1 MSIIFRLHIFATL
14 KIINWFQVQA
24 IENRYRKLNN
34 MNTDP
39 IADYLT
45 RIRNA
50 SSAGKRVVE
59 IPGSNV
65 KRAMTQILF
74 DQGYILDYK
83 FEDDNK
89 QGIIKIALKY
99 NPSTKVPA
107 ITKIQRVSTPGL
119 RQYTGAKDMPR
130 VINGLGIAIVSTS
143 RGVIT
148 NKQARKENVG
158 GEVLA
163 YVH

>member
-1 MSIIFRLHIFATL
+1 LHS
-14 KIINWFQVQA
+14 KIINWFQVQE
-24 IENRYRKLNN
+24 IENRHRNLNY
-34 MNTDP
+34 MYTDP

-45 RIRNA
+45 RVRNA
-50 SSAGKRVVE
+50 SAAGKRVVE

-83 FEDDNK
+83 FQDDNK

-119 RQYTGAKDMPR
+119 RQYTGSKDMPR

-143 RGVIT
+143 KGVLT
-148 NKQARKENVG
+148 GKQARKENVG